1 MSAAAAVREVV
12 APSSPSCGS
21 SDFMH
26 VFKSLNFDIR
36 FGLVVATHIPIIMS
50 AQSDIPEASPF
61 ICLYY
66 DSSSY
71 ITNGSVPIIP
81 AFHSRIFK
89 QVEKRLLSLRE
100 TPAQADEF
108 SITQLLVC
116 ETVGHLTRRAACFE
130 PDIAIQK
137 QKFERAYN
145 IYEGVILSICHS
157 SLNESIHTIRKGPK
171 KAIIFQPFE
180 GLNTFTPDA
189 RRLISHCLAG
199 MAICVLMSERSTN
212 KYISLAS
219 EAVCVEVK
227 RPLELACT
235 LRMFPLI
242 MCSDESFP
250 EVVKMF
256 VIHRE
261 ISSKV
266 ILPLMLRMGHQNL
279 FDVELSFIESDKQ
292 VQCSQFAQDMV
303 ARIATRLSSP
313 APLATVNTHV
323 IDGKI
328 VERNCAACGVWDRTG
343 KSYRRCKACM
353 MVYYCGKECQLAHW
367 KMHKT
372 VCNK

>member
-1 MSAAAAVREVV
+1 
-12 APSSPSCGS
+12 
-21 SDFMH
+21 
-26 VFKSLNFDIR
+26 
-36 FGLVVATHIPIIMS
+36 MS

-61 ICLYY
+61 ICLYDY
-66 DSSSY
+66 SSY
-71 ITNGSVPIIP
+71 ITNGPVPIIP

-89 QVEKRLLSLRE
+89 QVEKRLLSLSE

-180 GLNTFTPDA
+180 ALNTFTPDA

-219 EAVCVEVK
+219 EAVCIEAK